1 MILAEDRIV
10 LKGMQFYGFH
20 GVNPEERVMGQPYL
34 VDLVA
39 ELDLSQAGRTDRLAD
54 TVSYTHLYRQVKE
67 VLEGQPLDLLE
78 SLAQAVADRV
88 LEEGQVAAVEVIV
101 KKPHPPIKG
110 SVIDYAAVEI
120 RRARQS

>member
-1 MILAEDRIV
+1 MRQDRIV

-88 LEEGQVAAVEVIV
+88 LEEAQVAAVEVIV